1 MGVEDEEADMEA
13 VEVADMEGDAE
24 DMAAVVDSVVAVDE
38 VAVDMEVAVTDMV
51 EMVVMAV
58 ADMVVDRVD
67 MVVAVQA
74 TAVKEVMVE
83 VKEDMEAEDTKLY
96 LIMYKIPF
104 LSILMFELLASVVIS
119 SFVKT
124 WLVTDLINY
133 LI

>member
-1 MGVEDEEADMEA
+1 
-13 VEVADMEGDAE
+13 
-24 DMAAVVDSVVAVDE
+24 MAAVVDSVVAVDE
-38 VAVDMEVAVTDMV
+38 VAVDMEVDVTDMV

-74 TAVKEVMVE
+74 TADKEVMVV
-83 VKEDMEAEDTKLY
+83 VKEVMEAEDTKLY

>member
-1 MGVEDEEADMEA
+1 MGEA
-13 VEVADMEGDAE
+13 VEVVDME
-24 DMAAVVDSVVAVDE
+24 VDSVVAVDE
-38 VAVDMEVAVTDMV
+38 
-51 EMVVMAV
+51 AV
-58 ADMVVDRVD
+58 ADMVDRVD

-74 TAVKEVMVE
+74 TADKEVMVE

>member
-1 MGVEDEEADMEA
+1 MG
-13 VEVADMEGDAE
+13 
-24 DMAAVVDSVVAVDE
+24 AVVDSVVAVDE
-38 VAVDMEVAVTDMV
+38 VAVDMEVDVT
-51 EMVVMAV
+51 
-58 ADMVVDRVD
+58 DMVVDRVD
-67 MVVAVQA
+67 MVVVVQA
-74 TAVKEVMVE
+74 TADKEVMVE

>member
-1 MGVEDEEADMEA
+1 MA
-13 VEVADMEGDAE
+13 VVADSE
-24 DMAAVVDSVVAVDE
+24 VAVDE
-38 VAVDMEVAVTDMV
+38 V
-51 EMVVMAV
+51 V
-58 ADMVVDRVD
+58 ADMVVDATDMEEMREDMAVVD
-67 MVVAVQA
+67 QVMEVD
-74 TAVKEVMVE
+74 KEVTGVA
-83 VKEDMEAEDTKLY
+83 KEDMEAEDTKLY

>member
-1 MGVEDEEADMEA
+1 
-13 VEVADMEGDAE
+13 
-24 DMAAVVDSVVAVDE
+24 MAAVVDSVVAVDE
-38 VAVDMEVAVTDMV
+38 VAVDMEVDVTDMV

-74 TAVKEVMVE
+74 TVDKEVMVV

-124 WLVTDLINY
+124 WLGNFSQLWLVTDLIN
-133 LI
+133 

>member
-1 MGVEDEEADMEA
+1 MGANKSKSMRPSPGREAVVEVAEDEEADMEA
-13 VEVADMEGDAE
+13 VEVA
-24 DMAAVVDSVVAVDE
+24 
-38 VAVDMEVAVTDMV
+38 VDMEVDVTDMV

-74 TAVKEVMVE
+74 TVDKEVMVV

-104 LSILMFELLASVVIS
+104 LSILMFELL
-119 SFVKT
+119 
-124 WLVTDLINY
+124 
-133 LI
+133 

>member
-1 MGVEDEEADMEA
+1 
-13 VEVADMEGDAE
+13 
-24 DMAAVVDSVVAVDE
+24 MAAVVDSVVAVDE

-74 TAVKEVMVE
+74 TAVKEVMVG

>member
-1 MGVEDEEADMEA
+1 
-13 VEVADMEGDAE
+13 
-24 DMAAVVDSVVAVDE
+24 MAAVVDSVVAVDE
-38 VAVDMEVAVTDMV
+38 VAVDMEVVVTDMV

-58 ADMVVDRVD
+58 ADMEDRVD

-74 TAVKEVMVE
+74 TVDKEVMVE
-83 VKEDMEAEDTKLY
+83 VKEDMEADDTKLY